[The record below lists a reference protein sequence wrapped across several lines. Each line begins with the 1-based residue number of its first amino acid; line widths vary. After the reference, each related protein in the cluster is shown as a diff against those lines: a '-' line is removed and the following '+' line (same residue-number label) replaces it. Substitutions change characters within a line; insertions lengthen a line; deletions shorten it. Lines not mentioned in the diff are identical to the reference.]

1 MIVEKIKTDD
11 VYTLKLVTG
20 EEIITR
26 LVEDG
31 DTYYKVFK
39 PLVLSVTAQGAAM
52 TPFLFTAEIEGN
64 INVPK
69 SAVIAIA
76 LTERQTAGQYTKGT
90 STLMVANPTPT
101 FGRII

>member
-1 MIVEKIKTDD
+1 MIVEKIKPDE
-11 VYTLKLVTG
+11 VYSLKLVTG
-20 EEIITR
+20 EEIVAR

-31 DTYYKVFK
+31 NGYYKIFK

-69 SAVIAIA
+69 TAVIALSLIH
-76 LTERQTAGQYTKGT
+76 
-90 STLMVANPTPT
+90 
-101 FGRII
+101 I